1 MKILLAV
8 DGSKYSDAAV
18 QALASKNSRLDHLEN
33 EHVGIFLANRC
44 SKRAD
49 AEI

>member
-18 QALASKNSRLDHLEN
+18 QALASKI
-33 EHVGIFLANRC
+33 V
-44 SKRAD
+44 RAT
-49 AEI
+49 

>member
-18 QALASKNSRLDHLEN
+18 QALAAKIRKE
-33 EHVGIFLANRC
+33 
-44 SKRAD
+44 D
-49 AEI
+49 AEVLAL